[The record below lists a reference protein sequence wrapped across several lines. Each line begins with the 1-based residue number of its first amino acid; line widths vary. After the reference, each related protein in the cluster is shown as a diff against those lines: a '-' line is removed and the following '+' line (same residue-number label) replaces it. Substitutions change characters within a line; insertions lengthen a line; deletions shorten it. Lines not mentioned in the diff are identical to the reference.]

1 MLAPFSFESTQS
13 LRPQST
19 TTTTTSNTNTSTTSK
34 KSKSNKL
41 SKNDTIAALDSL
53 HDLVERLT
61 ARVHDLEHALER
73 RDPNW
78 LQPCEQHGLD
88 TSSTFHPTIVDPWSS
103 RVPSAYRS
111 LTEHLE
117 DRQLS
122 TYSLPSLIQSSS
134 SCSTKHDPLDSVYA
148 QWSTLTQCLP
158 QMEPDSQRHVRAV
171 ALYAMR
177 DILESK
183 RVACVYSLDPATE
196 TVRKRADGWLPPTTS
211 STSTSASTSTPPPP
225 PPPPP
230 PFSTSLSTSVSR
242 PALSSLSGPFYDRPS
257 LNLSPSLPLLH
268 QTKHKKPKRW
278 FRRSKKGDQSPDQGS
293 ISCSW
298 EGFDKKFTAWLDA
311 RDQRRP
317 SHPVL

>member
-1 MLAPFSFESTQS
+1 MLAPLSFESTLS

-19 TTTTTSNTNTSTTSK
+19 STTSK
-34 KSKSNKL
+34 RSKNNKL
-41 SKNDTIAALDSL
+41 SKHDTIAALDSL
-53 HDLVERLT
+53 HELVERLT

-73 RDPNW
+73 RDPSW

-88 TSSTFHPTIVDPWSS
+88 TNSAFHPMIVDPWSPH
-103 RVPSAYRS
+103 VPSAYRA

-117 DRQLS
+117 DRQPS
-122 TYSLPSLIQSSS
+122 TYSLPSLVHSSS

-183 RVACVYSLDPATE
+183 RVASVYSLDPATE
-196 TVRKRADGWLPPTTS
+196 TVRKRADGWLPPPL
-211 STSTSASTSTPPPP
+211 TPP
-225 PPPPP
+225 
-230 PFSTSLSTSVSR
+230 LSTSVSR
-242 PALSSLSGPFYDRPS
+242 PALSSLSTLQDRPS

-268 QTKHKKPKRW
+268 QTKHKKSKRW
-278 FRRSKKGDQSPDQGS
+278 FHRSKKDSQSTDQGS
-293 ISCSW
+293 SCSW

-311 RDQRRP
+311 RDQKRP